1 MPETVALP
9 LPDELTFDDGLLLS
23 CAGGTSWAALQKAH
37 PSCDDAAVV
46 FGLGPVGLMAVFWAK
61 AMGAYVIGVEVNPT
75 RLALGKE
82 AGADVVLDGRE
93 QDPVERVMAITG
105 GEGARVGVEA
115 SGRKTAQEQLLN
127 ATYFE
132 ARLVYVASAPQG
144 KVIDPRP
151 GRGGELGLRAVH
163 GAFTYSMGDYYDM
176 LRTLLLH
183 DPSPTGF

>member
-1 MPETVALP
+1 
-9 LPDELTFDDGLLLS
+9 
-23 CAGGTSWAALQKAH
+23 
-37 PSCDDAAVV
+37 
-46 FGLGPVGLMAVFWAK
+46 
-61 AMGAYVIGVEVNPT
+61 
-75 RLALGKE
+75 
-82 AGADVVLDGRE
+82 
-93 QDPVERVMAITG
+93 MAITG

-176 LRTLLLH
+176 LRALLLH
-183 DPSPTGF
+183 DLHPGGLVTHRFSIDDADQAYRVADSCDCGKVVIQWPEAE